1 MFGVKR
7 MFGVIVLLILV
18 VAFMIVGCKTS
29 RGGYESA
36 GYSVVRIAAP
46 FELRDYAD
54 LTVVETPMATSGN
67 SSDGSFNRLFQ
78 FISGQNQSKQK
89 ISMTTP
95 VFMSGDSTN
104 RAMAFVMP
112 AKLTSSQ
119 VPAPTDP
126 AVSVRTL
133 PAQCFAVLRFS
144 GSRTSANESAALSKL
159 RVWLASQSL
168 PTNGAPIY
176 AYFDPPWTPSFLRRN
191 EVMLPVPPKP

>member
-7 MFGVIVLLILV
+7 MFGAVTILILL
-18 VAFMIVGCKTS
+18 VALMLVGCKTS
-29 RGGYESA
+29 RSGYESA
-36 GYSVVRIAAP
+36 GYSVVRTAGV
-46 FELRDYAD
+46 FELRDYEG

-67 SSDGSFNRLFQ
+67 SSNGSFNRLFQ

-133 PAQCFAVLRFS
+133 PAQCFAVACKRDVLPAPGDETRFTTNVPCAVKR
-144 GSRTSANESAALSKL
+144 SRCSVARCFFAASTS
-159 RVWLASQSL
+159 WL
-168 PTNGAPIY
+168 TEI
-176 AYFDPPWTPSFLRRN
+176 
-191 EVMLPVPPKP
+191 V